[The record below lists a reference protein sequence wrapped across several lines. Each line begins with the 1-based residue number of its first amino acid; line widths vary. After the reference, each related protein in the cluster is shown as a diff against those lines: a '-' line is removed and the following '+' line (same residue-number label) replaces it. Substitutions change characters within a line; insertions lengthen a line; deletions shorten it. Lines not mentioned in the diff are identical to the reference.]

1 LFLPGIYAINNGWNE
16 REVLLIGKGNV
27 EKMRQGVIEEQL
39 QGIVERVTY
48 HNADTGWSVL
58 RVKCFQEHEPVT
70 VTVHQTRVF
79 AGATMKF
86 FGSWGVHPA
95 YGRQFKA
102 VRAEERKP
110 ATAAGL
116 EKYLGSGLIKGVGP
130 KTARRIVGHF
140 GKRTLDVFEDQID
153 DLLLVPGI
161 AHKKLAGIKAA
172 WEEHRAVREVMLFL
186 QGHGISTLFAVRI
199 FKKYGDQA
207 IALVRENPYR
217 LADDFYG
224 IGFFSADKVALS
236 LGIPLNSELRII
248 AAIRHILAASRDQGH
263 CFLTGVQI
271 QAQVKE
277 LLEMDLGAGLTDYL
291 QVMERDHLLKTRLLP
306 VDDKEAVPCYYS
318 KSLYYDEL
326 HCAEWFKKRSAP
338 LAVDAQ
344 RVERWLTTYSAT
356 QKIQLSPE
364 QHAAVAGIAGCRCAI
379 LTGGPGCGKT
389 TTTKTLVRLLQAMNL
404 RVVLAA
410 PTGRAAQ
417 RMGEVIG
424 LEALTI
430 HRLLEYQGG
439 GFKRNQEQPLE
450 LDCLI
455 VDECSMLD
463 ISLTAALLA
472 AIPEGARLVLIGDA
486 DQLPSVGAGNVLADL
501 IASRVIPLFTLNKV
515 FRQAGESSIIRFA
528 HAINSGEIP
537 RIPSPFNEPEL
548 WTKKTDCLFLDSNE
562 ATQEQ
567 LRIIARVKEHCR
579 LSGRDLE
586 AGFDEEQLYAGVE
599 EEPSSAKR
607 DGFHLPDSY
616 AHVNFGL
623 LQTAENS
630 ADELR
635 AVLKKVHPWSSL
647 YYGLTAQQVIVRLYT
662 EWIPKY
668 FGRNCEI
675 QVLSPMTR
683 ASLGTATLNRTL
695 QQAVNPAA
703 EGKGQLVL
711 GERVFRVGDRVIHRR
726 NNYELGVF
734 NGDIGM
740 IAGVNALDLTCVVR
754 FFAGGREVEYQRD
767 AISELELAYAV
778 TIHKSQG
785 SEFDCVIIPIVSQ
798 HFKMLFRNLIY
809 TGLTRAKKLAIFVGT
824 RQAFSLAVRN
834 VDTARRQTALADL
847 LRT

>member
-1 LFLPGIYAINNGWNE
+1 
-16 REVLLIGKGNV
+16 
-27 EKMRQGVIEEQL
+27 MRQGIIEERL

-48 HNADTGWSVL
+48 HNTETGWSVL
-58 RVKCFQEHEPVT
+58 RVSCFQEHEPVT

-86 FGSWGVHPA
+86 FGSWVVHPG

-102 VRAEERKP
+102 LRAEEQKP

-130 KTARRIVGHF
+130 KTARRIVTHF
-140 GKRTLDVFEDQID
+140 GKETLDIFEGRIE

-199 FKKYGDQA
+199 YKKYGDQA
-207 IALVRENPYR
+207 VTLVRENPYR

-236 LGIPLNSELRII
+236 LGIALDSEIRIM
-248 AAIRHILAASRDQGH
+248 AAIRHILAASREQGH
-263 CFLTGVQI
+263 CFLTASQI
-271 QAQVKE
+271 QTQIRE
-277 LLEMDLGAGLTDYL
+277 LLEMDLGDGLSLYL
-291 QVMERDHLLKTRLLP
+291 QTMERENLLKTRLLAIDDTTP
-306 VDDKEAVPCYYS
+306 VSCYYS
-318 KSLYYDEL
+318 KTLYYDEK
-326 HCAEWFKKRSAP
+326 HCAQWLREMCAP
-338 LAVDAQ
+338 LVVDGR
-344 RVERWLTTYSAT
+344 RVEKWLAAYSVT
-356 QKIQLSPE
+356 QNLQLSGE
-364 QHAAVAGIAGCRCAI
+364 QHEAVAGIAACRCAI

-389 TTTKTLVRLLQAMNL
+389 TATRTLVMLLQAMKL

-424 LEALTI
+424 MEALTI

-439 GFKRNQEQPLE
+439 GFKRNREQPLE

-463 ISLTAALLA
+463 ISLTASLLSA
-472 AIPEGARLVLIGDA
+472 MPEGARLVLIGDA

-501 IASRVIPLFTLNKV
+501 IASGVVPLFTLNKV
-515 FRQAGESSIIRFA
+515 FRQAGASSIIRFA
-528 HAINSGEIP
+528 HAINTGEIP
-537 RIPSPFNEPEL
+537 RIPSPFKEPGL
-548 WTKKTDCLFLDSNE
+548 WKEKVDCLFLDSNE

-567 LRIIARVKEHCR
+567 LRVIGRVRDHFQ
-579 LSGRDLE
+579 LSGREVE
-586 AGFDEEQLYAGVE
+586 ARLSEEQLYTGADEELPAQPWRAGL
-599 EEPSSAKR
+599 
-607 DGFHLPDSY
+607 DLPDHY
-616 AHVNFGL
+616 RHINFGL
-623 LQTAENS
+623 LQTAES
-630 ADELR
+630 GADELR

-647 YYGLTAQQVIVRLYT
+647 YYGLTAQEVILRLYT
-662 EWIPKY
+662 DWIPKY
-668 FGRNCEI
+668 FGKGCEI

-683 ASLGTATLNRTL
+683 ASLGTSTLNRTL
-695 QQAVNPAA
+695 QQAVNPGT
-703 EGKGQLVL
+703 EGKGQLIL
-711 GERVFRVGDRVIHRR
+711 GDRIFRVGDRVIHRR
-726 NNYELGVF
+726 NNYTLGVF
-734 NGDIGM
+734 NGDIGV
-740 IAGVNALDLTCVVR
+740 IEGVNALDLTCRVR
-754 FFAGGREVEYQRD
+754 FFAGDRGVEYQKD
-767 AISELELAYAV
+767 EISELELAYAI

-809 TGLTRAKKLAIFVGT
+809 TGLTRARKLAVFVGT
-824 RQAFSLAVRN
+824 RQAFSMAVGN
-834 VDTARRQTALADL
+834 VDTAKRQTALAEL
-847 LRT
+847 LRR

>member
-1 LFLPGIYAINNGWNE
+1 MQ
-16 REVLLIGKGNV
+16 K
-27 EKMRQGVIEEQL
+27 GVIEEQL

-48 HNADTGWSVL
+48 HNSETGWSVL
-58 RVKCFQEHEPVT
+58 RVKCFNEHEAVT

-86 FGSWGVHPA
+86 FGSWATHPA

-102 VRAEERKP
+102 LRAEEQKP

-130 KTARRIVGHF
+130 KTARKIVGHF
-140 GKRTLDVFEDQID
+140 GKSTLDVFEERIE

-161 AHKKLAGIKAA
+161 AGKKLAGIKTA

-199 FKKYGDQA
+199 YKKYGDRA
-207 IALVRENPYR
+207 VSLVQENPYR

-236 LGIPLNSELRII
+236 LGIPLDSEVRIM
-248 AAIRHILAASRDQGH
+248 AAIRHILAASREQGH
-263 CFLTGVQI
+263 CYLTSSQI
-271 QAQVKE
+271 LTQIREILA
-277 LLEMDLGAGLTDYL
+277 LDPAGRLDGYL
-291 QVMERDHLLKTRLLP
+291 QAMERDNLLKTRFLAMDGLA
-306 VDDKEAVPCYYS
+306 AVPCYYS
-318 KSLYYDEL
+318 KTLYYEEQN
-326 HCAEWFKKRSAP
+326 CAERFRELCAP
-338 LAVDAQ
+338 LVIDDQ
-344 RVERWLTTYSAT
+344 RVEQWLQAYSAT
-356 QKIQLSPE
+356 QNLQLSAE
-364 QHAAVAGIAGCRCAI
+364 QHNAVAGIAACRCAI

-389 TTTKTLVRLLQAMNL
+389 TTTKTLVRLLQAMGL
-404 RVVLAA
+404 DVVLAA

-424 LEALTI
+424 VEARTI

-439 GFKRNQEQPLE
+439 GFKRNQEQPLL
-450 LDCLI
+450 LDCLV

-472 AIPEGARLVLIGDA
+472 AMPEGARLVLIGDA

-501 IASRVIPLFTLNKV
+501 IASGIVPLFTLNKV
-515 FRQAGESSIIRFA
+515 FRQAGESAIIRYA
-528 HAINSGEIP
+528 HAINGGEVP
-537 RIPSPFNEPEL
+537 QIPSPFKEPGL
-548 WTKKTDCLFLDSNE
+548 WLEKADCLFLDSNE
-562 ATQEQ
+562 ATKEQ
-567 LRIIARVKEHCR
+567 LRVIARVRDYFKLPAGDVEAHFGEEH
-579 LSGRDLE
+579 LYTGI
-586 AGFDEEQLYAGVE
+586 DEELTE
-599 EEPSSAKR
+599 KKR
-607 DGFHLPDSY
+607 GGLDLPDAY
-616 AHVNFGL
+616 GHINFGL

-647 YYGLTAQQVIVRLYT
+647 YYGLTAQEVIVRLYT

-668 FGRNCEI
+668 FGKECEI

-695 QQAVNPAA
+695 QQAVNPDT
-703 EGKGQLVL
+703 EGKGQLIL
-711 GERVFRVGDRVIHRR
+711 GERIFRVGDRVIHRR

-734 NGDIGM
+734 NGDIGV
-740 IAGVNALDLTCVVR
+740 IERVNALDLTCVVR
-754 FFAGGREVEYQRD
+754 FLVGEREVEYAKD
-767 AISELELAYAV
+767 EISELELAYAI

-785 SEFDCVIIPIVSQ
+785 SEFDCVIIPVVSQ
-798 HFKMLFRNLIY
+798 HFKMLFRNLVY
-809 TGLTRAKKLAIFVGT
+809 TGLTRAKKLAVFVGT
-824 RQAFSLAVRN
+824 RQAFAMAVRN
-834 VDTARRQTALADL
+834 VDTARRQTALAVL
-847 LRT
+847 LRG

>member
-1 LFLPGIYAINNGWNE
+1 MH
-16 REVLLIGKGNV
+16 KG
-27 EKMRQGVIEEQL
+27 RIEEQL

-48 HNADTGWSVL
+48 HNSESGWSVL
-58 RVKCFQEHEPVT
+58 RVKCFNEHEAVV

-86 FGSWGVHPA
+86 FGSWATHPA

-102 VRAEERKP
+102 LRAEEQKP

-130 KTARRIVGHF
+130 KTARKIVGYF
-140 GKRTLDVFEDQID
+140 GKTTLDVFDGKID

-161 AHKKLAGIKAA
+161 AQKKLAGIKTA

-199 FKKYGDQA
+199 YKKYGDKAVAMVQ
-207 IALVRENPYR
+207 ENPYR

-236 LGIPLNSELRII
+236 LGIPFDSELRII
-248 AAIRHILAASRDQGH
+248 AAIRHILAASREQGH
-263 CFLTGVQI
+263 CFLTSSQI
-271 QAQVKE
+271 QAQIKE
-277 LLEMDLGAGLTDYL
+277 LLEMDISGRLESYL
-291 QVMERDHLLKTRLLP
+291 HLMERDNLLKVRLLGIDG
-306 VDDKEAVPCYYS
+306 VAATPCYYS
-318 KSLYYDEL
+318 KTLYYDEQN
-326 HCAEWFKKRSAP
+326 CADSLKQLCGPIAIDLKK
-338 LAVDAQ
+338 
-344 RVERWLTTYSAT
+344 VEQWLQAWSVT
-356 QKIQLSPE
+356 QNLQLSPE
-364 QHAAVAGIAGCRCAI
+364 QYGAVAGIVACRLAI

-389 TTTKTLVRLLQAMNL
+389 TTTKTLVKLLQAM
-404 RVVLAA
+404 RVKVVLAA

-424 LEALTI
+424 EEAKTI

-439 GFKRNQEQPLE
+439 GFKRNREQPLE

-472 AIPEGARLVLIGDA
+472 AMPPGGRLILIGDA

-501 IASRVIPLFTLNKV
+501 ISSQIVPLFTLNKV
-515 FRQAGESSIIRFA
+515 FRQAGDSAIIRYA
-528 HAINSGEIP
+528 HAVNGGEVP
-537 RIPSPFNEPEL
+537 QIPSPFKQPGL
-548 WTKKTDCLFLDSNE
+548 WAEKFDCLFVDSNE

-567 LRIIARVKEHCR
+567 LRVIGRVREYFK
-579 LSGRDLE
+579 LSGPEIEAQFGAEHLFTGVDDGRIPAPRPALE
-586 AGFDEEQLYAGVE
+586 
-599 EEPSSAKR
+599 
-607 DGFHLPDSY
+607 LPDKYSRM
-616 AHVNFGL
+616 NFGL

-635 AVLKKVHPWSSL
+635 SVLSKVHPWSSL
-647 YYGLTAQQVIVRLYT
+647 YYGLTAQEVIVRLYT
-662 EWIPKY
+662 DWIPKY
-668 FGRNCEI
+668 FGPSCEI

-683 ASLGTATLNRTL
+683 ASLGTATLNSTL

-703 EGKGQLVL
+703 EHKGQLIL
-711 GERVFRVGDRVIHRR
+711 GERIFRVGDRVIHRR
-726 NNYELGVF
+726 NNYDLGVY
-734 NGDIGM
+734 NGDIGV
-740 IAGVNALDLTCVVR
+740 ISRVNGLDLTCVVR
-754 FFAGGREVEYQRD
+754 FFAGNREVEYQKD
-767 AISELELAYAV
+767 EISELDLAYAI

-785 SEFDCVIIPIVSQ
+785 SEFDCVIIPVVSQ

-809 TGLTRAKKLAIFVGT
+809 TGLTRAKKLAVFVGT
-824 RQAFSLAVRN
+824 RQAFAMAVRN
-834 VDTARRQTALADL
+834 VDTAKRQTALAEL
-847 LRT
+847 LRQ

>member
-1 LFLPGIYAINNGWNE
+1 MHPPGQNYNG
-16 REVLLIGKGNV
+16 LMQKGF
-27 EKMRQGVIEEQL
+27 IEEQI

-48 HNADTGWSVL
+48 HNTESGWSVL
-58 RVKCFQEHEPVT
+58 RVKCFNDHEAVA

-86 FGSWGVHPA
+86 FGSWMTHPS

-102 VRAEERKP
+102 VRAEEQKP

-130 KTARRIVGHF
+130 KTARKIVSYF
-140 GKRTLDVFEDQID
+140 GKQTLDIFEDRIE

-161 AHKKLAGIKAA
+161 AHKKLAGIKTA

-199 FKKYGDQA
+199 YKKYGDQA
-207 IALVRENPYR
+207 VALVRENPYR

-236 LGIPLNSELRII
+236 LGLELDSELRIM
-248 AAIRHILAASRDQGH
+248 AAIRHILAASREQGH
-263 CFLTGVQI
+263 CFLTSSQI
-271 QAQVKE
+271 LSQIRE
-277 LLEMDLGAGLTDYL
+277 LLELDLAGRLESYL
-291 QVMERDHLLKTRLLP
+291 DSMERDNLLKTRFLEMDGMAAL
-306 VDDKEAVPCYYS
+306 PCYYS
-318 KSLYYDEL
+318 KTLYYDEQN
-326 HCAEWFKKRSAP
+326 CAEWLRQLCAP
-338 LAVDAQ
+338 LAIDEK
-344 RVERWLTTYSAT
+344 RVEQWLQSYSAT
-356 QKIQLSPE
+356 QNLQLSPE
-364 QHAAVAGIAGCRCAI
+364 QHGAVAGIASCRCAI

-389 TTTKTLVRLLQAMNL
+389 TTTKTLVKLLQAMGLN
-404 RVVLAA
+404 VTLAA

-424 LEALTI
+424 DEARTI

-439 GFKRNQEQPLE
+439 GFKRNREQPLL
-450 LDCLI
+450 LDCLV

-501 IASRVIPLFTLNKV
+501 IASGVVPVFTLNKV

-528 HAINSGEIP
+528 HAINAGEVP
-537 RIPSPFNEPEL
+537 QIPSPFKQPGL
-548 WTKKTDCLFLDSNE
+548 WSEKADCLFLDSNE
-562 ATQEQ
+562 ATKEQ
-567 LRIIARVKEHCR
+567 LRVIARVRDHLKTAGVDAEALFGAEH
-579 LSGRDLE
+579 LFTGI
-586 AGFDEEQLYAGVE
+586 DEEPLHQKMRHEL
-599 EEPSSAKR
+599 
-607 DGFHLPDSY
+607 DLPDKYS
-616 AHVNFGL
+616 HINFGL

-635 AVLKKVHPWSSL
+635 SVLKKVHPWSSL
-647 YYGLTAQQVIVRLYT
+647 YYGLTAQEVIVRLYT

-668 FGRNCEI
+668 FGRECEI

-683 ASLGTATLNRTL
+683 GSLGTAILNRTL
-695 QQAVNPAA
+695 QQTVNPAG
-703 EGKGQLVL
+703 ESKGQLVL
-711 GERVFRVGDRVIHRR
+711 GERIFRVGDRVIHRR
-726 NNYELGVF
+726 NNYDLGVY
-734 NGDIGM
+734 NGDIGQ
-740 IAGVNALDLTCVVR
+740 ISAVNALDLTCVVR
-754 FFAGGREVEYQRD
+754 FFAGGREVEYQPD
-767 AISELELAYAV
+767 QISELDLAYAI

-798 HFKMLFRNLIY
+798 HFKMLFCNLVY
-809 TGLTRAKKLAIFVGT
+809 TGLTRAKKLAVFVGT
-824 RQAFSLAVRN
+824 RQAFSMAVRN
-834 VDTARRQTALADL
+834 VDTARRQTALAAL
-847 LRT
+847 LRAQ